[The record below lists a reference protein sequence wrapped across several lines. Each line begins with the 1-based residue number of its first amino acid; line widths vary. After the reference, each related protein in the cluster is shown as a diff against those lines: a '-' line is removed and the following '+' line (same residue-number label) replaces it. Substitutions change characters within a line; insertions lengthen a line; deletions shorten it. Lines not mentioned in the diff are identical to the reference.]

1 MSQDLTVSNRRA
13 FLGQAV
19 AGLATLS
26 FGSASSAIAQDQRHY
41 FRFQLGGTR
50 VVGRGQDP
58 SVPAQLYDSVAA
70 YLQRALVQSNGK
82 LEFTHESLGSY
93 QESFQP
99 NEQRRAVDFT
109 RAVTRDIWRERMADG
124 TKRSEVGHPASEEEC
139 QRSISHNLML
149 RLRYADVP
157 VHMTVFAADAERG
170 GRSFGSPEEVRSWN
184 RINQA
189 HGFPEMKGPFRNAD
203 NFLKTIVDT
212 PPDRHADGT
221 LHFAAGFNGHG
232 APGGAGMSL
241 HSNGASNLSSSL
253 MSSDSVVKAFED
265 HMRKHQDIYREQDAS
280 GKSAYIKL
288 FYFCC
293 YSQDQARNNR
303 GSAGNDTLSRLE
315 DIAAEYR
322 VRPMV
327 FVVGEQGKP
336 GYYQPGTVIPVLGV
350 RAFADVAER
359 KQHVLTWRDLYDSV
373 AYGGEG
379 VLSNPTGFFVDRSRP
394 LMFQVF

>member
-1 MSQDLTVSNRRA
+1 MAEGPTVSNRRS
-13 FLGQAV
+13 FLSQATG
-19 AGLATLS
+19 ALAALS
-26 FGSASSAIAQDQRHY
+26 FGSSSSAIAQDQR
-41 FRFQLGGTR
+41 RFFNFPLGGR
-50 VVGRGQDP
+50 DVVGRGQDP
-58 SVPAQLYDSVAA
+58 SVPSKLYDSVAA
-70 YLQRALVQSNGK
+70 YLQRSLVQSNGT
-82 LEFTHESLGSY
+82 LEFKEESLGSY

-99 NEQRRAVDFT
+99 NKQRQAVDFV
-109 RAVTRDIWRERMADG
+109 RAITRDIWRERMASGGQRGD
-124 TKRSEVGHPASEEEC
+124 VGHPATDEEC
-139 QRSISHNLML
+139 QKSIEHNLML

-170 GRSFGSPEEVRSWN
+170 GRSFGSPEEVRAWN
-184 RINQA
+184 RINKA
-189 HGFPEMKGPFRNAD
+189 HGFPDMKGPFRNAD
-203 NFLKTIVDT
+203 KFLQAIIDT
-212 PPDRHADGT
+212 PPVRHADGT

-241 HSNGASNLSSSL
+241 HSNGANSLSSSL
-253 MSSDSVVKAFED
+253 MSSISVVKAYEE
-265 HMRKHQDIYREQDAS
+265 HMRKHRDVYLEQHNS

-293 YSQDQARNNR
+293 YSQDQTRNNR
-303 GSAGNDTLSRLE
+303 GSTGNDTLSRLE
-315 DIAAEYR
+315 NIAAEYR

-359 KQHVLTWRDLYDSV
+359 NGNKLTWRDLYDSV

-379 VLSNPTGFFVDRSRP
+379 VLSNPTGFFVDRRRP